1 MNYRF
6 IDFPTDWSQPKN
18 SKDGVEMPEKILFS
32 LQKTKEKIQTF
43 ADKKLEPVEQKDS
56 SLDFVKE

>member
-6 IDFPTDWSQPKN
+6 IDFPPDWSQPKN
-18 SKDGVEMPEKILFS
+18 SKDGVKVPEKILS
-32 LQKTKEKIQTF
+32 SQQKTKEKIQTF
-43 ADKKLEPVEQKDS
+43 PDKKLEPVEKKDS

>member
-6 IDFPTDWSQPKN
+6 IDFPTDRSQPKN
-18 SKDGVEMPEKILFS
+18 SKDGVKVPEKILS
-32 LQKTKEKIQTF
+32 SQQKTKEKSQTF
-43 ADKKLEPVEQKDS
+43 PDKKLEPVEKKDS

>member
-6 IDFPTDWSQPKN
+6 IDFTTDWSQPKN
-18 SKDGVEMPEKILFS
+18 SKDGVMVHEKILS
-32 LQKTKEKIQTF
+32 SQQKTKEKIQTF
-43 ADKKLEPVEQKDS
+43 PDKKLEPVEKKDS